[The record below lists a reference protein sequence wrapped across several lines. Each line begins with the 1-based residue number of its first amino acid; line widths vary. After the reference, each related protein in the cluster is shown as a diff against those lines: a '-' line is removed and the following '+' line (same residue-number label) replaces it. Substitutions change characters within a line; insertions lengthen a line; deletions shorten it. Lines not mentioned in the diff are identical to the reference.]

1 MVRRGGRNEVVVRRW
16 MGLDSLFLLLDEIW
30 AGWAADNAEGD
41 VCAVDAIAGFGQLFK
56 GGPIDR
62 RFAL

>member
-1 MVRRGGRNEVVVRRW
+1 MVVRRW
-16 MGLDSLFLLLDEIW
+16 MGLDSLFLLLDEIL